1 MWLAIVAVSLFIYYE
16 CLEHVMHENDNIV
29 MIFKVVGN
37 HITNNYFSISK
48 KRDRSLVFMLTF
60 SRDCFNSRN
69 SFDIIYQSR
78 IQAYTKFR

>member
-1 MWLAIVAVSLFIYYE
+1 
-16 CLEHVMHENDNIV
+16 MHENDNIV

-37 HITNNYFSISK
+37 DITNNYFSISK
-48 KRDRSLVFMLTF
+48 KRYPSLVSMLTF
-60 SRDCFNSRN
+60 SRDCSNSRN

>member
-1 MWLAIVAVSLFIYYE
+1 
-16 CLEHVMHENDNIV
+16 MHENDNIV

-37 HITNNYFSISK
+37 DITNNYFSISK
-48 KRDRSLVFMLTF
+48 KRYRSPVSMLTS
-60 SRDCFNSRN
+60 SRDCFNSTN